1 MKPNLI
7 WQKNNFTIRFAQPSD
22 FEPYFNNS
30 FCPPDKEVIRL
41 TGSKEKYTKAEVKP
55 FFQNAI
61 KNEDFYL
68 FLILSPNQD
77 IIGEVVINE
86 IDHRLRCANFRIAIF
101 SANAREKGIGSWA
114 VRCIRDFAFEYLKLH
129 RLELDVFDF
138 NPRAKHCYLKAGFK
152 QEGILRDAVL
162 DGETYANSIIMSI
175 LEDEWKEIRK
185 VENNKENP
193 I

>member
-30 FCPPDKEVIRL
+30 FCPSDKEVIRL
-41 TGSKEKYTKAEVKP
+41 TGSKEKYTKAEVKA

-86 IDHRLRCANFRIAIF
+86 IDHRL
-101 SANAREKGIGSWA
+101 
-114 VRCIRDFAFEYLKLH
+114 
-129 RLELDVFDF
+129 
-138 NPRAKHCYLKAGFK
+138 
-152 QEGILRDAVL
+152 AVL
-162 DGETYANSIIMSI
+162 IFVLPSFQPMHEEKALAAGQ
-175 LEDEWKEIRK
+175 
-185 VENNKENP
+185 
-193 I
+193 